1 MLKEA
6 IEKAKENPDS
16 PFAVEL
22 RKRIETGA
30 MNDIAS
36 QEGLDFS
43 KFVTKESVAA
53 KQPEQKPTSLY
64 GKIVQGAGKV
74 TKPIASFLGME
85 KFGQG
90 IGQAVSNISGTQDR
104 LIEDQEIALKI
115 TNDLISKIKENKAVG
130 KDTSRLEKALNAQL
144 MANKEMGFQIE
155 DVGTSGLTNRE
166 VIGSAVQTASM
177 FIPGAPKGSNLLTKA
192 AVGGATGYAMDVGSK
207 LQNNELTMG
216 EAFTPGVGTAIG
228 VALPVVGT
236 ILGKAFKGVSKGL
249 EKQNLR
255 LTPNEKRLLG
265 GKVDDVVKFNQKNN
279 LIGSPEQ
286 RFSKV
291 SSVIDD
297 FERQVE
303 KKVAGQKTTFIKDQ
317 LKQQLENI
325 KGSYADDLAEAP
337 AVSNKIDSIIKQMDA
352 VSGDSISASRLNKW
366 KRNLWKAA
374 FNPNNGQVVN
384 DALYEAGDV
393 FKTTLD
399 KSIKGLNAI
408 NAEYGIALASKR
420 ILHKAT
426 SRAQVGLIGK
436 LAESAIGAGVGTA
449 IGGPVGGLVGAGVAP
464 TLVSNL
470 ATPIRSTVSMGL
482 KGVMN
487 IIDKIPVDKI
497 GNLQITKKA
506 LINLLQNTNKD

>member
-6 IEKAKENPDS
+6 IEKAKKDPNS
-16 PFAVEL
+16 PFAMEL

-36 QEGLDFS
+36 KEGLDFS
-43 KFVTKESVAA
+43 RFVTKESIAS
-53 KQPEQKPTSLY
+53 KQPEQKKGFLQ
-64 GKIVQGAGKV
+64 KAAG
-74 TKPIASFLGME
+74 FLGIE

-90 IGQAVSNISGTQDR
+90 IGQTISNISGSQDKV
-104 LIEDQEIALKI
+104 IEAHSQGLKLE
-115 TNDLISKIKENKAVG
+115 NDLQNKIKENKKLG
-130 KDTSRLEKALNAQL
+130 KDTSRLEQALNRQK
-144 MANKEMGFQIE
+144 MSNKEALLLIE
-155 DVGTSGLTNRE
+155 DVGTGGLTNRD
-166 VIGSAVQTASM
+166 VIGSAVSTASL

-207 LQNNELTMG
+207 LQNNELTYG

-228 VALPVVGT
+228 AGLPVVGA
-236 ILGKAFKGVSKGL
+236 IIGKTFKGLSKGL

-265 GKVDDVVKFNQKNN
+265 GKVDSVIKFNQKNN

-291 SSVIDD
+291 SSIVDD

-317 LKQQLENI
+317 LKKQLENI
-325 KGSYADDLAEAP
+325 KASYADDLAEAP
-337 AVSNKIDSIIKQMDA
+337 AVSNKIDSIIQQMDK

-374 FNPNNGQVVN
+374 FNQNNGQVVN

-408 NAEYGIALASKR
+408 NADYGIALTSKR

-426 SRAQVGLIGK
+426 SRAQVGLVGK

-464 TLVSNL
+464 TVVSNL

-482 KGVMN
+482 KGTMN
-487 IIDKIPVDKI
+487 IIDKIPVDKL

-506 LINLLQNTNKD
+506 LIELLQNATKN